1 VGCQGVELLNSLIC
15 KLLDQLHNL
24 LEGFEMIISYNEK
37 VVEQMVSLQYNV
49 MMPTPFF

>member
-1 VGCQGVELLNSLIC
+1 
-15 KLLDQLHNL
+15 
-24 LEGFEMIISYNEK
+24 MIISYNEK